1 MKKLTDYKGVIAFD
15 FDATLATYSRPWRKY
30 LLGEPIK
37 EIIYVLRHY
46 YVSGYYILIF
56 TGRKNNKLLREWL
69 EMNGV
74 PYHSINTNPIHHEG
88 TSKFKPY
95 FQVLIDDKAINP
107 TNLKSGKSKST
118 RKLIKEINQVINR
131 GN

>member
-1 MKKLTDYKGVIAFD
+1 MRKLTDYKGVIAFD
-15 FDATLATYSRPWRKY
+15 FDATLATYSRPWRKEV
-30 LLGEPIK
+30 LGYPIESVIK
-37 EIIYVLRHY
+37 ALIHY
-46 YVSGYYILIF
+46 YVNGYYILIF

-88 TSKFKPY
+88 TSEFKPY